1 MNNNIMENN
10 SKYQEFIKNN
20 SGSGN
25 LKIRAY
31 AANGAIPIQN
41 MNVVVSTIIDDN
53 NVVFFDGYTDESGMI
68 QNISL
73 PTPSIDS
80 NNLNIPA
87 SIFYY
92 ITVSYEPENYFQ
104 EFKINMYDGICV
116 VQNIVVLPNNIER
129 RYYGN

>member
-1 MNNNIMENN
+1 MENN

-92 ITVSYEPENYFQ
+92 ITVSYEPENYYQ

>member
-92 ITVSYEPENYFQ
+92 ITVSYEPENYYQ